1 MNELKLENL
10 KKLSGG
16 AGPCGKDKGGNAS
29 SNGPKGCSSNAGG
42 SHCS

>member
-16 AGPCGKDKGGNAS
+16 AGPCGRDKGGSAPSCAPKPAPSNSCGS
-29 SNGPKGCSSNAGG
+29 SCS
-42 SHCS
+42 